1 MKLSRALVVTLLVL
15 AALPALAAKGKKVTL
30 SGVLVDVS
38 CATER
43 AGDLDGLRIKHT
55 KKCLQMPDCDKS
67 GFALLTAD
75 NKVIRFDEAGNQQA
89 RALIANTEKE
99 RDWQVKVSGRL
110 DGEALAVK
118 KLTLAP

>member
-1 MKLSRALVVTLLVL
+1 LKLSRVLVVTLLVL

-89 RALIANTEKE
+89 RTLIAKTEKE

>member
-1 MKLSRALVVTLLVL
+1 MLVVTLLVL

-89 RALIANTEKE
+89 RTLIAKTEKE

>member
-1 MKLSRALVVTLLVL
+1 LKLSRVLAVTLLVL

-43 AGDLDGLRIKHT
+43 ARDLDGLRIKHT

-89 RALIANTEKE
+89 RTLIAKTEKE